1 MRKQPN
7 YKWRQ
12 SPTVLWIV
20 YSMHRVREYWMI
32 ERGPGSLAIIWFGSS
47 PTPFPPL
54 SRQQVVFLSQSSC
67 VSPGEGR
74 MGWVKSEIIRPR
86 ESLVLYRSFNTLCKV
101 QNCASSLDSDVVQV
115 LLRARVKV
123 EVKVSKEKAA
133 DLLIVIAVINTN
145 K

>member
-1 MRKQPN
+1 
-7 YKWRQ
+7 
-12 SPTVLWIV
+12 
-20 YSMHRVREYWMI
+20 
-32 ERGPGSLAIIWFGSS
+32 
-47 PTPFPPL
+47 
-54 SRQQVVFLSQSSC
+54 
-67 VSPGEGR
+67 

-86 ESLVLYRSFNTLCKV
+86 ESLVLYRSFNTICKE
-101 QNCASSLDSDVVQV
+101 QNYASSLDSDVVQV